1 MHKQLG
7 SHVKNFR
14 LRNEKSMNGLKKFKV
29 FYFLS
34 GDHLSID
41 EARRKWE
48 LIMAR
53 SEDEAEEWFKI
64 MNHKRL
70 YDDEISFG
78 WVEEVV
84 L

>member
-1 MHKQLG
+1 
-7 SHVKNFR
+7 
-14 LRNEKSMNGLKKFKV
+14 MNGLKKFKV

-34 GDHLSID
+34 GDRQGVD
-41 EARRKWE
+41 ETRRKWE

-53 SEDEAEEWFKI
+53 SEDEAEKLFKI

-70 YDDEISFG
+70 SDDEISFG